1 MQLAVLVRMANEI
14 AGFFRSY
21 PDDEACAGIRGHM
34 QSFWT
39 PVMRAQMLAGAGA
52 PGLDPLVAEAL
63 QSWPQADNPVGKV
76 TDSPAES
83 GAAAS
88 DAG

>member
-1 MQLAVLVRMANEI
+1 MQLGTLVRMANEI

-34 QSFWT
+34 LAFWT
-39 PVMRAQMLAGAGA
+39 PVMRAQMLAGAGG

-63 QSWPQADNPVGKV
+63 RGWPRADDPAGKV
-76 TDSPAES
+76 TRSPAAS